1 MLSLFGAFLEKQKKV
16 KILDKTI
23 NGVLKAFADSIKS
36 GDEVVSSASFVN
48 ENFYKGTP
56 AFLKECDKKS
66 KWSLG
71 FADVVLT
78 PVDYK
83 KRNYYMGGYMVP
95 DNKFKNL
102 VEDVVDNM
110 MGRALVLDDGSY
122 RGVSL
127 FCTIDCIGIANGDI
141 KEIRKLFKE
150 KAQRVYPD
158 KKINSVNIFS
168 THAHSCVDTQGL
180 WTDFP
185 SKLLRNLKRKYTGR
199 GILEKGADEQYMRF
213 LYDCV
218 SEALLKAMG
227 NMETGKMTF
236 SQKDI
241 TQAYFVNKNRPS
253 ASGIVTDI
261 TRLTFTPD
269 DKTKTPTMIV
279 NLPAHPDVAGLAVKG
294 EEGSGRRLSG
304 EYVYYMGEVINKAGY
319 NFMFFN
325 GAICAIYMACENSND
340 GLDFKHRYEMSV
352 RFGREIGK
360 ITLALTKTL
369 DEIKDDQLLYNEK
382 EIEKEIELSKR
393 NGGKYTL
400 WCEGWEPVKEII
412 VEPILNIRI
421 KTVKIPVKNNLMVAV
436 GKLKLANFKV
446 ISDGKKQY
454 FLLSEIGYMELGKQL
469 KIVMVPGEFCCDLLV
484 GGASLYSEGSVMR
497 TDFGLPTIREI
508 FGDDTI
514 VFGLANDAIG
524 YIVPDNDYT
533 MGDPQN
539 HYHELISLG
548 NKTGSTIINGFI
560 KLVEEI
566 S

>member
-1 MLSLFGAFLEKQKKV
+1 
-16 KILDKTI
+16 
-23 NGVLKAFADSIKS
+23 
-36 GDEVVSSASFVN
+36 
-48 ENFYKGTP
+48 
-56 AFLKECDKKS
+56 
-66 KWSLG
+66 
-71 FADVVLT
+71 
-78 PVDYK
+78 
-83 KRNYYMGGYMVP
+83 
-95 DNKFKNL
+95 
-102 VEDVVDNM
+102 
-110 MGRALVLDDGSY
+110 
-122 RGVSL
+122 
-127 FCTIDCIGIANGDI
+127 
-141 KEIRKLFKE
+141 
-150 KAQRVYPD
+150 
-158 KKINSVNIFS
+158 
-168 THAHSCVDTQGL
+168 
-180 WTDFP
+180 
-185 SKLLRNLKRKYTGR
+185 
-199 GILEKGADEQYMRF
+199 
-213 LYDCV
+213 
-218 SEALLKAMG
+218 
-227 NMETGKMTF
+227 
-236 SQKDI
+236 
-241 TQAYFVNKNRPS
+241 
-253 ASGIVTDI
+253 
-261 TRLTFTPD
+261 
-269 DKTKTPTMIV
+269 
-279 NLPAHPDVAGLAVKG
+279 
-294 EEGSGRRLSG
+294 
-304 EYVYYMGEVINKAGY
+304 
-319 NFMFFN
+319 MFFN
-325 GAICAIYMACENSND
+325 GAICAIYMACDNSND
-340 GLDFKHRYEMSV
+340 GLGFKHRYEMSV

-400 WCEGWEPVKEII
+400 WCEGWEPVKEIT

-446 ISDGKKQY
+446 ISDGKNQY

-548 NKTGSTIINGFI
+548 NKTGSTIIKGFI

>member
-1 MLSLFGAFLEKQKKV
+1 M

-23 NGVLKAFADSIKS
+23 NGALKIFAQSIKS
-36 GDEVVSSASFVN
+36 GDEVPTTDSFVN
-48 ENFYKGTP
+48 ENFYNGTP
-56 AFLKECDKKS
+56 AFLDECIGNS

-78 PVDYK
+78 PADYK

-110 MGRALVLDDGSY
+110 MCRAVALEDGSD

-127 FCTIDCIGIANGDI
+127 FCTIDCIGIANSDI
-141 KEIRKLFKE
+141 KEIRKLFIE
-150 KAQRVYPD
+150 KAEKLYPH
-158 KKINSVNIFS
+158 KNFNSINIFS
-168 THAHSCVDTQGL
+168 THAHSCIDTQGL

-199 GILEKGADEQYMRF
+199 GVLEKGADEQYMRF
-213 LYDCV
+213 LYECV
-218 SEALLKAMG
+218 SNALLNALGDMT
-227 NMETGKMTF
+227 TGEMTF
-236 SQKDI
+236 AQKDI
-241 TQAYFVNKNRPS
+241 TEDYFINKNRPS
-253 ASGIVTDI
+253 ATGIVTDI

-269 DKTKTPTMIV
+269 DKTKTPTIIV

-294 EEGSGRRLSG
+294 EKGSGRRLSG

-325 GAICAIYMACENSND
+325 GAICAIYMSCDKSND
-340 GLDFKHRYEMSV
+340 GLKLNHRYEMSV

-369 DEIKDDQLLYNEK
+369 DEIKKDQLLYSEQ
-382 EIEKEIELSKR
+382 EIEKETELAKR

-400 WCEGWEPVKEII
+400 WCENWEPVQEKAIA
-412 VEPILNIRI
+412 PILNIRL
-421 KTVKIPVKNNLMVAV
+421 KQVKIPVKNNLMVAV

-446 ISDGKKQY
+446 IREGDDQY
-454 FLLSEIGYMELGKQL
+454 FVLSEIGYIELGKQL
-469 KIVMVPGEFCCDLLV
+469 KVAMVPGEFCCDLLV
-484 GGASLYSEGSVMR
+484 GGASLGAQGSITH
-497 TDFGLPTIREI
+497 TDFGLPTLREI
-508 FGDDTI
+508 FGEDTI
-514 VFGLANDAIG
+514 VFGLANDALG

-533 MGDPQN
+533 MGDPKN

-548 NKTGSTIINGFI
+548 CKTGSSVMNGFM
-560 KLVEEI
+560 KLAEEI
-566 S
+566 C